1 MAREFLTLSPHP
13 GFESC
18 DQRGDVLAAVGE
30 PRLSRAAVDLPLV
43 GEDRVDLADGCDGQ
57 RCGRRSACLGEIGEL
72 VESPSTMRPA
82 ERFGHGPAGARRPIE
97 PGEAAVG
104 VGLQDPGIAGEVKL
118 RMLAAAIAGIAEER
132 RRRADPALAE
142 GPVVANI
149 DPQSAGHGLA
159 LGQHRHGGVVAVQ
172 ALGAEHVAADELV
185 ERHQHGGAGADV
197 IGHGRHVDRDAFA
210 SIALALPVERL
221 MGAILLEQNHRK
233 QAGSGAPAG
242 NNMEGC
248 RWLGDR
254 LAVPARELLAHGL
267 LHEPAAR
274 NDIERLGD
282 GLADFGQAA
291 AAAAAATRGRRDH
304 ASFAR
309 QMLRERPAGRFAPDV
324 RADHRARARGGR
336 LDGELGCRLVFG
348 HCLLELRQLE
358 LELGN
363 ELGTAL
369 GGTAILLAPRF
380 GEQQFQPLDL
390 QPGAGHQGLG
400 ALRPGLGILG
410 PCLGLDSCST
420 LGTDH
425 RVRRGEIGRKRV
437 EASRHVSNRSM
448 NPSNIEQHKYRVIHI
463 VAAVQPAARGRQVCC
478 GALQSMPSSK

>member
-104 VGLQDPGIAGEVKL
+104 VGLQDPGIASEVKL
-118 RMLAAAIAGIAEER
+118 RMLAAAIAGIAEEC
-132 RRRADPALAE
+132 RRRAGLALAE

-172 ALGAEHVAADELV
+172 ALGDEHVTADELV
-185 ERHQHGGAGADV
+185 ERHQYGGAGADV

-233 QAGSGAPAG
+233 QAGS
-242 NNMEGC
+242 E
-248 RWLGDR
+248 
-254 LAVPARELLAHGL
+254 
-267 LHEPAAR
+267 
-274 NDIERLGD
+274 
-282 GLADFGQAA
+282 
-291 AAAAAATRGRRDH
+291 
-304 ASFAR
+304 
-309 QMLRERPAGRFAPDV
+309 
-324 RADHRARARGGR
+324 RARG
-336 LDGELGCRLVFG
+336 
-348 HCLLELRQLE
+348 Q
-358 LELGN
+358 
-363 ELGTAL
+363 
-369 GGTAILLAPRF
+369 
-380 GEQQFQPLDL
+380 
-390 QPGAGHQGLG
+390 
-400 ALRPGLGILG
+400 
-410 PCLGLDSCST
+410 
-420 LGTDH
+420 
-425 RVRRGEIGRKRV
+425 
-437 EASRHVSNRSM
+437 
-448 NPSNIEQHKYRVIHI
+448 
-463 VAAVQPAARGRQVCC
+463 
-478 GALQSMPSSK
+478 